1 MQTHNHTHAHQDNL
15 SGTKNIK
22 TAFFLNF
29 AFTIIEIIG
38 GFLTNSI
45 AIISDALHDLGD
57 SFSLALSWYLSKVS
71 EKKRTSTFTYGYK
84 RFSMLAAIVNGMILL
99 AGSLYVLSEAVPRL
113 IKPEIANAK
122 GMFLFA
128 ILGVTV
134 NGIAAFRV
142 HSGKTMNERM
152 VTLHLL
158 EDVLGWAAILVVS
171 IIMMV
176 RHVPVLDPVLAV
188 LITVY
193 ILWNVV
199 KNLKGSMMIFLQGVP
214 EKIKIGELE
223 RGIMG
228 IDGVRDVHHTHIW
241 SLDGA
246 NHILSCDVVV
256 KSEAGREEI
265 VEIKSR
271 AKKIAEDFGID
282 HATIEIEFEDEHCD
296 QKK

>member
-1 MQTHNHTHAHQDNL
+1 MQAHNHTHEHHS
-15 SGTKNIK
+15 SGTNNIRF
-22 TAFFLNF
+22 AFLVNVT
-29 AFTIIEIIG
+29 FTIIEIIG

-84 RFSMLAAIVNGMILL
+84 RFSMLAALVNGMILL
-99 AGSLYVLSEAVPRL
+99 AGSLFVLSEAVPRL
-113 IKPEIANAK
+113 FKPELANAR

-142 HSGKTMNERM
+142 RSGKTINERM

-158 EDVLGWAAILVVS
+158 EDVLGWAAILVISV
-171 IIMMV
+171 IMMV

-199 KNLKGSMMIFLQGVP
+199 RNLKGSMMIFLQGVP
-214 EKIKIGELE
+214 EKIKMEELE
-223 RGIMG
+223 RGITD
-228 IDGVRDVHHTHIW
+228 IDGVKDVHHTHIW

-256 KSEAGREEI
+256 KRETGREEI
-265 VEIKSR
+265 MKIKSR
-271 AKKIAEDFGID
+271 AKQIAGDFGVD

-296 QKK
+296 EKK

>member
-1 MQTHNHTHAHQDNL
+1 MQTHNHVHEHHS
-15 SGTKNIK
+15 SGTENIR
-22 TAFFLNF
+22 TAFLLNF

-71 EKKRTSTFTYGYK
+71 EKKRTATFTYGYK
-84 RFSMLAAIVNGMILL
+84 RFSMLAALVNGMILL

-113 IKPEIANAK
+113 IRPELANAR

-128 ILGVTV
+128 VIGVTV
-134 NGIAAFRV
+134 NGIAAFKV

-158 EDVLGWAAILVVS
+158 EDVLGWAAILVISV
-171 IIMMV
+171 IMMV
-176 RHVPVLDPVLAV
+176 RHVPVLDPALAV

-214 EKIKIGELE
+214 EKIKMEELE
-223 RGIMG
+223 RGITG
-228 IDGVRDVHHTHIW
+228 IDGVKDVHHTHIW

-256 KSEAGREEI
+256 EGKAGREEI
-265 VEIKSR
+265 MRIKSR
-271 AKKIAEDFGID
+271 AKQIAGDFGID
-282 HATIEIEFEDEHCD
+282 HATIEIEFEEEHCD

>member
-1 MQTHNHTHAHQDNL
+1 MQTHNHVHEHHS
-15 SGTKNIK
+15 SGTENIR
-22 TAFFLNF
+22 TAFLLNF

-71 EKKRTSTFTYGYK
+71 EKKRTATFTYGYK
-84 RFSMLAAIVNGMILL
+84 RFSMLAALVNGMILL

-113 IKPEIANAK
+113 IRPELANAR

-128 ILGVTV
+128 VIGVTV
-134 NGIAAFRV
+134 NGIAAFKV

-158 EDVLGWAAILVVS
+158 EDVLGWAAILVISV
-171 IIMMV
+171 IMMV
-176 RHVPVLDPVLAV
+176 RHVPVLDPALAV

-214 EKIKIGELE
+214 EKIKMEELE
-223 RGIMG
+223 RGITG
-228 IDGVRDVHHTHIW
+228 IDGVKDVHHTHIW

-256 KSEAGREEI
+256 ESEAGREEI
-265 VEIKSR
+265 MRIKCE
-271 AKKIAEDFGID
+271 AKQIAGDFGID

-296 QKK
+296 QKE